1 MKTLACTDLVR
12 ILVELS
18 WRNGRNPEGV
28 FFFFQLNVIFITQTL
43 FSVFQNVNRID
54 LEEDVKAIVH
64 AFMELNA
71 TKKLDFATVLKVC
84 LVYLHQENI
93 IDRSCFCE
101 TTNISSLH
109 T

>member
-1 MKTLACTDLVR
+1 MTCTDLVP
-12 ILVELS
+12 ILVGLS

-28 FFFFQLNVIFITQTL
+28 IFLVKCNIHNSN
-43 FSVFQNVNRID
+43 FIFVFQNVNRID

-93 IDRSCFCE
+93 IDKSCFCE